1 MERERIIPDNIRK
14 LLTEGLQAGY
24 AGKAEKDV
32 VYRGPAG
39 FDMDASSY
47 ETKEGDWQYHD
58 EWVNGGGQELVNTFP
73 DREQWTRVYAGRAAR
88 PEILNSLGITEKD
101 VTKYLKKKLLEL
113 GAKTRLDQD
122 CLPQPDGDW
131 QYMYLVIP
139 HPEIPVIGGIEKI
152 EYKTQTVFVHIFGIS
167 SIKS

>member
-58 EWVNGGGQELVNTFP
+58 EWVNGGGQELVNISS
-73 DREQWTRVYAGRAAR
+73 EEKEWTRTYSGSTAR
-88 PEILNSLGITEKD
+88 PELLKSLGIAEKD
-101 VTKYLKKKLLEL
+101 VTKYLKRKIREL
-113 GAKTRLDQD
+113 GDRTRLDQD
-122 CLPQPDGDW
+122 CFPEADGDW
-131 QYMYLVIP
+131 RYFYLAVQY
-139 HPEIPVIGGIEKI
+139 PEIPAVDGIEKI
-152 EYKTQTVFVHIFGIS
+152 EFKEKLVFIHLFGIAPV
-167 SIKS
+167 K